1 MANTHRAP
9 KQWCLTKI
17 ETVNSFEN
25 WRQNIIYTLSLDP
38 HFAPFLGDNV
48 QWEKKTRF
56 GPNRGFLNDGE
67 DVAEANRRHVNKKSA
82 YLPKLVKQRYGT
94 ELRSRT
100 LSSIKP
106 EVSQALDSL
115 LEELRNSEDAK
126 VMRAATSNF
135 PTKSKFVHEEKL
147 KLSYPRSIKSCPLCK
162 AAGRPDRH
170 FLSKCSFLPNSD
182 RKYMVKARQ
191 IAGILDN
198 SDDELSDVEV
208 DTVSKPMHSVNR
220 VQVRQSPYLDV
231 FHTHYNTRLTID
243 SGATGNMLRASAAKR
258 MGIEIKSSSQSAHQ
272 ADGSSPLKVIGEVHT
287 NFTRDGRELHFEG
300 LVVETLDVD
309 ILAESVKIDPDNLL
323 SQELKV
329 KFRDTVKNFDDVFDP
344 HFKGYNGA
352 AGPFQARVN
361 MGPVQPPQR
370 KGRVPQYSRNQLV
383 ELQQKFDELEA
394 IGVFK
399 RPEDIGVSV
408 EYVNPSFFS

>member
-1 MANTHRAP
+1 
-9 KQWCLTKI
+9 
-17 ETVNSFEN
+17 
-25 WRQNIIYTLSLDP
+25 
-38 HFAPFLGDNV
+38 
-48 QWEKKTRF
+48 
-56 GPNRGFLNDGE
+56 
-67 DVAEANRRHVNKKSA
+67 
-82 YLPKLVKQRYGT
+82 
-94 ELRSRT
+94 
-100 LSSIKP
+100 
-106 EVSQALDSL
+106 
-115 LEELRNSEDAK
+115 
-126 VMRAATSNF
+126 MRAATSNF
-135 PTKSKFVHEEKL
+135 PAKSKFVHEEKL

-208 DTVSKPMHSVNR
+208 DNVSKPMHSVNR

-309 ILAESVKIDPDNLL
+309 ILAGIPFMEKNDISIRPAKRQVILGNNTVYTYGSVQNTSEHHTVRRAHVLRAPAQFTTIWPGDFLEMQLPSDICSTDDTFAIEPRLESHVSSMHAGKDSNVWPPPNLIT
-323 SQELKV
+323 SV
-329 KFRDTVKNFDDVFDP
+329 
-344 HFKGYNGA
+344 
-352 AGPFQARVN
+352 AGRIRIP
-361 MGPVQPPQR
+361 
-370 KGRVPQYSRNQLV
+370 
-383 ELQQKFDELEA
+383 KFDT
-394 IGVFK
+394 GT
-399 RPEDIGVSV
+399 P
-408 EYVNPSFFS
+408 